1 MSDDSTQILTLPSG
15 TPVKYRHQR
24 AMELWY
30 ETGDS
35 HKAEAALAKEGITL
49 SASYIRDL
57 MCQPW
62 WKEGLRR
69 MLAEA
74 QAKFTV
80 IIAENAPAIA
90 EGLVG
95 VSKGVDKTD
104 KTANARVRAAEVFS
118 TMGPDP
124 LIRRGPQV
132 QITHNTQINNAP
144 VGESTMKGWTLDQLN
159 EYARTGKKP
168 EEG

>member
-69 MLAEA
+69 ILTEA
-74 QAKFTV
+74 QSKYTV
-80 IIAENAPAIA
+80 ILAKNAETIAD
-90 EGLVG
+90 GLVE
-95 VSKGVDKTD
+95 VAKGTDKTD
-104 KTANARVRAAEVFS
+104 KTANARVQAAGKFME
-118 TMGPDP
+118 MGSDP
-124 LIRRGPQV
+124 LINRRPQV
-132 QITHNTQINNAP
+132 AITHNTQTNVLN
-144 VGESTMKGWTLDQLN
+144 LDPDKYKDLSKD
-159 EYARTGKKP
+159 ELLEFARTGKMP